1 MDTNMIS
8 LYQHSQF
15 VDPSAMVDLLNEH
28 EMGVMR
34 DPIDNCL
41 EDELEGMD
49 I

>member
-1 MDTNMIS
+1 MIS